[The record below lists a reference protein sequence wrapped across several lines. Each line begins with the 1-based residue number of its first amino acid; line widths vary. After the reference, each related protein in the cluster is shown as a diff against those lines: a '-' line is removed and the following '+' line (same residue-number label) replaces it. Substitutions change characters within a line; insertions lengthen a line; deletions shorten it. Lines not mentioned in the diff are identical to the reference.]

1 MGNCM
6 PENQHYHDPSIE
18 PIIYYIP
25 ELKDDS
31 CI

>member
-6 PENQHYHDPSIE
+6 PENQNYHDPSME
-18 PIIYYIP
+18 PIYYIP

>member
-6 PENQHYHDPSIE
+6 PENLHYHDPSME
-18 PIIYYIP
+18 PIYHIT